1 MTWPVIARYRA
12 AHRRASSPARR
23 TRPDTSPAGSP
34 EGADYIKI
42 IIDLRGRGAA
52 ANAAGRDLDA
62 ARCRGH
68 PVGGPSRRR
77 KGMPMPHSGEKELPK
92 HEVLAILRRLGIS
105 PATIEAIDR
114 EVGDPVQLERDGAIL
129 ANHGVTR
136 DLLISRMGGSP

>member
-1 MTWPVIARYRA
+1 MARHSQIPGRPPEGLVAGPEDA
-12 AHRRASSPARR
+12 AGYV
-23 TRPDTSPAGSP
+23 AGRVA

-77 KGMPMPHSGEKELPK
+77 QGMPMPHSGEKELPK
-92 HEVLAILRRLGIS
+92 HEVLVILRRLGIS

>member
-1 MTWPVIARYRA
+1 
-12 AHRRASSPARR
+12 
-23 TRPDTSPAGSP
+23 
-34 EGADYIKI
+34 
-42 IIDLRGRGAA
+42 
-52 ANAAGRDLDA
+52 
-62 ARCRGH
+62 
-68 PVGGPSRRR
+68 
-77 KGMPMPHSGEKELPK
+77 MPHSGEKELPK